1 MAKIEISKELIY
13 NLANQENNK
22 YVRQIN
28 KKINTIIAES
38 IARLSEKIS
47 YISLKNTILQPAN
60 ELITGAITD
69 NSVFA
74 YFLGINS
81 PQLQLNTQRKSN
93 FWKNFKE
100 RLKFAW
106 QNRKTI
112 LKKRR
117 RKRKKKNKSPQQEQD
132 NNTLK
137 FDPIQYNIY
146 NMTEDIQSAI
156 VYYLSETSLVYL
168 YNNRL
173 EIIGKD
179 DFGANTKI
187 IIYIVSFDGTNFKY
201 YAGRKKGYIDV
212 NFNNRIQNLENK
224 IKAVGNNFIKMLK
237 IFNYLYYNTNG
248 YQANQIFM
256 ESVLCY
262 IPDELYKNDDIYKV
276 FLKIINFILLKS
288 IKNVNSIMDDK
299 TSIFKDVLCQ
309 NNGIGFNKMINSII
323 N

>member
-81 PQLQLNTQRKSN
+81 QQLQLNTQRKTN

-187 IIYIVSFDGTNFKY
+187 IIYVVSFDGTNFKY

-309 NNGIGFNKMINSII
+309 NNGIGFNKMINSIV